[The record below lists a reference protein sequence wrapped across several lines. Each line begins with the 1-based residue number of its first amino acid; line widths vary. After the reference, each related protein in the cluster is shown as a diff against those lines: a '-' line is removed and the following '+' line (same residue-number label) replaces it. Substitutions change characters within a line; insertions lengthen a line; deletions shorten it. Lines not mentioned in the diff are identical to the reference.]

1 MILSLENYFLSL
13 NYSPVHLIETM
24 YQEASVA
31 ENYYLSPVNV
41 LRCDVSPYLRTELS
55 KIINAP
61 FTCCGFLKTL
71 PMGTYPIHTDK
82 FRIAAINMPLFNET
96 LEFKSFIF
104 TGKKLEAI
112 EYKRDN
118 FTILNVTKLHGV
130 KNENADKER
139 IMLSIGFKNNSFDN
153 LLQSFKEG
161 TLINDVI

>member
-1 MILSLENYFLSL
+1 MLLSLENYFLSL

-31 ENYYLSPVNV
+31 ENYYLSPVSV

-61 FTCCGFLKTL
+61 FADCGFLKTL
-71 PMGTYPIHTDK
+71 PMATYPMHTDK
-82 FRIAAINMPLFNET
+82 FRIAAINMPLFEET
-96 LEFKSFIF
+96 LGFKSFIF

-112 EYKRDN
+112 EYKRNN
-118 FTILNVTKLHGV
+118 FTILNVTKFHGV
-130 KNENADKER
+130 KNENTDKER
-139 IMLSIGFKNNSFDN
+139 IMLSIGFKNNSYEN
-153 LLQSFKEG
+153 LIQSFKEG